1 MNQLHYRGLGWTV
14 AESDIGLCS
23 PEDDDLL
30 EADDAA
36 EKFARDVGI
45 HMYSSIRTLE
55 AKNREEKKRK
65 DQELY
70 KPLERGDDGRV
81 LSRVERRKVRR
92 AVKSKIIA
100 ARVADQ
106 VNFLRFL
113 DKERYA
119 QRFST
124 LGEIKW
130 RDAAL
135 IMIWKDMEG
144 LESHEWQYPCCGV
157 GRSGDSV
164 SVLPVPCEHSSSEK
178 MEGAESAQG
187 QD

>member
-1 MNQLHYRGLGWTV
+1 MKKMSLSQDTVTWEEISLDRLHYLGLGWTV

-23 PEDDDLL
+23 PDDDDVI

-36 EKFARDVGI
+36 ETFARDVGI
-45 HMYSSIRTLE
+45 HMYFSIRTLE

-106 VNFLRFL
+106 VKVFAFPGPKKTFTKIFRAVQL
-113 DKERYA
+113 
-119 QRFST
+119 
-124 LGEIKW
+124 W
-130 RDAAL
+130 RDEMAGGGFYSYRYG
-135 IMIWKDMEG
+135 M
-144 LESHEWQYPCCGV
+144 S
-157 GRSGDSV
+157 
-164 SVLPVPCEHSSSEK
+164 
-178 MEGAESAQG
+178 
-187 QD
+187 